1 MKICR
6 YLQKILIVHIRAT
19 SLHQT
24 IAGGIE
30 HPYFHIEALE
40 ELAGG
45 KRFIVEGG
53 AAIAHT
59 RVQLVIELES
69 KAVAAAA
76 HGEAFLIRQYK
87 QIILTAPLVALEY
100 MIRQVRVTQSY
111 FTMEN
116 DSPLQ

>member
-6 YLQKILIVHIRAT
+6 YLQKYLIVHIRAT

-59 RVQLVIELES
+59 RVQLVIELEG

-76 HGEAFLIRQYK
+76 HGEAFLI
-87 QIILTAPLVALEY
+87 
-100 MIRQVRVTQSY
+100 
-111 FTMEN
+111 
-116 DSPLQ
+116 